1 MEDEKRKANEGGE
14 RGDGPLDCLLYP
26 LDEPATVMPWELA
39 AFARRYNELV
49 EEKAGYTAAIRRG
62 CGDAE
67 REGYERLVKVISGQL
82 HDLQWAATL
91 LGFGMKFDHNGGKL
105 IDFYHHQKPKSN
117 PWADGASD
125 GGGR

>member
-1 MEDEKRKANEGGE
+1 MEDEKRMANAGGE

-26 LDEPATVMPWELA
+26 LDEPATVEPWELA

-49 EEKAGYTAAIRRG
+49 EEKAGYMAAIRRG

-67 REGYERLVKVISGQL
+67 REGYERLANVISRQL

-105 IDFYHHQKPKSN
+105 IDFYHHQRRTSD
-117 PWADGASD
+117 PWA
-125 GGGR
+125 GGHGGETGR